1 MRDKIEVALWN
12 EYGEPTVER
21 VEGGRTTIHLGL
33 NTLFQGQSTLLAH
46 LLDTQ
51 ELLAFNQLWA
61 DNAADR
67 EFVQT
72 PEYLLIR
79 AGSNPK
85 P

>member
-21 VEGGRTTIHLGL
+21 VEEGRTRIHLGL

>member
-1 MRDKIEVALWN
+1 MQDKIEVALWN
-12 EYGEPTVER
+12 QYGEPTVER
-21 VEGGRTTIHLGL
+21 GEDGRTTIHLGL
-33 NTLFQGQSTLLAH
+33 NTLFQGQSKLLAH
-46 LLDTQ
+46 LLNTQ
-51 ELLAFNQLWA
+51 ELFAFNQLWA

-79 AGSNPK
+79 SGSNQK